1 MPEQSASVP
10 EESRASFYTPPTLP
24 KGGGTVSVGGGMLS
38 AGGPDG
44 SAGWQL
50 PLPSPAGRSLSAA
63 LTLQYSSGG
72 GNSAFG
78 AGWECPL
85 PAVFVMTRFGVPK
98 YDGNNQVVGP
108 SGVEILKIGE
118 PDDDELLKRAG
129 IVGDYTGTAWRART
143 FNPTKNPTER
153 LEHWVPKGTP
163 THPGFWLH
171 VLPDNSL
178 SLYGWSPSA
187 RLQETEKPGIPAP
200 RRVAGWYIEETQSAN
215 RDDHLV
221 YRYRKEDEE
230 DCSPE
235 EIQSHPR
242 VANVYP
248 DTVYARYFKKVPKT
262 LLIPTDAFKED
273 DFLEFAQ
280 FYYGEFET
288 GPGKPPPPAR
298 KDGQEIKWPV
308 REDRHSFWRYGFN
321 VRLRRR
327 CQDVVLW
334 RRTGI
339 LGGGS
344 DTTPEPV
351 DHKHLSYDS
360 SAVTNLLSAAETIIP
375 NSIVSGKIAKGSITN
390 GTIIIDGQKQK
401 TDCTIIDGQIT
412 DCMITDC
419 TLSNGTIINGTLT
432 DCTVIKCTII
442 ECKVTEG
449 EITGGKI
456 INGTIVNNAKTNGKI
471 KYEKYSRM
479 PPLEFWMTRPGRKIR
494 DRQANEVKSIDWD
507 PLPALNGFW
516 HDRWQVADL
525 YGEGIPGILY
535 LDDGAW
541 YYRAPQRMDNTA
553 GKDLVTWGEAKQLG
567 FPMGAAN
574 GSLVD
579 LNSDG
584 QPEWLVIAD
593 ALRGSFT
600 LAPDGTWGAWVP
612 LAGTPSEYGHPH
624 VRMADLT
631 GNSQDD
637 VILLRAL
644 GPRTVRLYPANGTKG
659 WLTSVEGDY
668 QGSEPLPSLD
678 DSEHELVAFAD
689 PAGSGQQHLVRITGN
704 SVTLWPSLGHGRF
717 DDALKIGGFE
727 VENFSASRVFLADTD
742 GSGTTDI
749 LYMEPDGIQ
758 VFVSQCG
765 NQYTKGVF
773 IPAPEGM
780 TLDTKCRLQVAD
792 LRGQGTAD
800 LLLTQNHGGEDNEP
814 RSWMYRFNDH
824 RPWLLAKVS
833 DNAGTCTQLE
843 YRSSAQAWLDQKA
856 DVLART
862 GRTPVSYL
870 PFPVHTVSRETTI
883 NEITGLSVG
892 RERTYLGG
900 VWDGQE
906 REFAGFTRLIQRDTN
921 EQAQLAAADLS
932 PPSRTCTWFHT
943 GIEARDLVAE
953 GAFVDMDAHFP
964 QGPVRFTHWTGGNEP
979 PLEPTPSVRPW
990 LYRAIRG
997 QVRRIEVYG
1006 EDDSDR
1012 ADKPYSVVTNRLQ
1025 VRMHDTADA
1034 ERPAA
1039 LVTPVEV
1046 LTFACERITED
1057 PVVTQSI
1064 VIEQDEY
1071 GNVLQSAAINYPR
1084 LLSPVEL
1091 AEEDTARRIYPE
1103 ALPEGLISASC
1114 DDQQYDCWIN
1124 LTRATV
1130 HNLTENGN
1138 WVIGL
1143 PGSTRSDAVLIPSSE
1158 IPEGGYS
1165 IDKWPD
1171 LPSAY
1176 ADKFTLT
1183 GYQKVLWRKADGS
1196 GISATPSIP
1205 ALVAYT
1211 RTAMLDEASVE
1222 ALQPTFDLT
1231 LQQLVTDALVTPNAD
1246 LAVLTRVHKRLP
1258 TPDAEVLYAVLM
1270 NYLMQSKP
1278 LDTAAC
1284 QVLRNALKQIISV
1297 EELCLLLMIAD
1308 PAELPEGLQD
1318 ALYKQNRV
1326 PDAELAD
1333 VMLWFADL
1341 AGAGSDDMNTLY
1353 VALAKSIPEPV
1364 FWRSV
1369 LAGCQSV
1376 DQPSILPFHARTWL
1390 KQVQTLLGKRV
1401 QVESLKGMLKRG
1413 GYIAMSRPAD
1423 APELDDPQDPEGLG
1437 APGIP
1442 FEPTIE
1448 GAYAGHHG
1456 ITLYH
1461 DETHFWLPK
1470 TVQENTV
1477 TGPVQLAYTAHDI
1490 AVNKVTDAAGLS
1502 SEVKAYDWRFLTPI
1516 EMLDANDNTSKVTLD
1531 SLGRVL
1537 HTRFYGTEAG
1547 KPEHVGYDKVK
1558 LFTPPLTVEKAV
1570 ALNNTKN
1577 VPVAQAFTVIADSWM
1592 PLKLLADGTNSAQR
1606 CSEREWERDAEHL
1619 QRDGIVAQPTMDG
1632 RAPPHVI
1639 QIQTDR
1645 YDSDPEQ
1652 QVRVQVMLNGGGQV
1666 LQTAVRHPPGEAFV
1680 FDAETGGLK
1689 TDADGNAVTEHA
1701 DVRWAVTGKTEFD
1714 NKGQPV
1720 RVWLPFYLNDWHWVS
1735 NDSARKKN
1743 NGIYADTHVY
1753 DALGREYK
1761 VVRAAGEEVGGEW
1774 ANYEQHVQAYPW
1786 FTVAEDE
1793 NDTWKDVIDR
1803 AKRKRER

>member
-1 MPEQSASVP
+1 MPEQPASVP
-10 EESRASFYTPPTLP
+10 EESRAPFYTPPTLP

-85 PAVFVMTRFGVPK
+85 PAVFVMTRFGFPK
-98 YDGNNQVVGP
+98 YDGNDRMVGP
-108 SGVEILKIGE
+108 SGEEILKNGE
-118 PDDDELLKRAG
+118 PGDKELLERAG
-129 IVGDYTGTAWRART
+129 IKGDYTGTAWRART
-143 FNPTKNPTER
+143 FSIAER
-153 LEHWVPKGTP
+153 LEHWKPEDDSD
-163 THPGFWLH
+163 HPGFWLH
-171 VLPDNSL
+171 ALPDNSL

-187 RLQETEKPGIPAP
+187 RLQETEAPGNPTP
-200 RRVAGWYIEETQSAN
+200 KRVAGWYIEETLSSN
-215 RDDHLV
+215 CDDHLV
-221 YRYRKEDEE
+221 YRYRNEDEE
-230 DCSPE
+230 GCSPE

-248 DTVYARYFKKVPKT
+248 DTVYARYFNKVSNSM
-262 LLIPTDAFKED
+262 LIPTDAFKED

-288 GPGKPPPPAR
+288 GPDNPPPPPR
-298 KDGQEIKWPV
+298 TEDQKIEWPV
-308 REDRHSFWRYGFN
+308 REDAHSFWRYGFN

-327 CQDVVLW
+327 CQDVLLW
-334 RRTGI
+334 RRTKIFNG
-339 LGGGS
+339 
-344 DTTPEPV
+344 DTDPTPEWV
-351 DHKHLSYDS
+351 SHLHLSHDS
-360 SAVTNLLSAAETIIP
+360 SPLTSLLKSAE
-375 NSIVSGKIAKGSITN
+375 
-390 GTIIIDGQKQK
+390 Q
-401 TDCTIIDGQIT
+401 
-412 DCMITDC
+412 
-419 TLSNGTIINGTLT
+419 LT
-432 DCTVIKCTII
+432 HDPR
-442 ECKVTEG
+442 
-449 EITGGKI
+449 
-456 INGTIVNNAKTNGKI
+456 
-471 KYEKYSRM
+471 YRM
-479 PPLEFWMTRPGRKIR
+479 PPLEFWMTRPGRKIKG
-494 DRQANEVKSIDWD
+494 RQANEVKAIDWD
-507 PLPALNGFW
+507 SLPALNGFW
-516 HDRWQVADL
+516 RDRWQVADL

-541 YYRAPQRMDNTA
+541 YYRAPQRMDNSA
-553 GKDLVTWGEAKQLG
+553 GKDLVTWSEAEQLG
-567 FPMGAAN
+567 FPMGVAN
-574 GSLVD
+574 GSLIS

-584 QPEWLVIAD
+584 QLEWLVIAD

-612 LAGTPSEYGHPH
+612 LAGIPSEYGHSH
-624 VRMADLT
+624 VQMADLT

-637 VILLRAL
+637 VILLRPL
-644 GPRTVRLYPANGTKG
+644 GPRAVRLYPANGKKG
-659 WLTSVEGDY
+659 WLISVDGDY

-678 DSEHELVAFAD
+678 NSERGLVAFAD

-717 DDALKIGGFE
+717 DNALKIEGLNI
-727 VENFSASRVFLADTD
+727 ENFNASQVFLADTD

-749 LYMEPDGIQ
+749 LYMQSNGIQ

-765 NQYTKGVF
+765 NRYEKGVF
-773 IPAPEGM
+773 IPAPEGVI
-780 TLDTKCRLQVAD
+780 LDKECRLQVAD
-792 LRGQGTAD
+792 IRGQGTAD
-800 LLLTQNHGGEDNEP
+800 LLLTQNHLGKDSQP
-814 RSWMYRFNDH
+814 RSWLYRFNDH

-833 DNAGTCTQLE
+833 DNAGTRTHLQ
-843 YRSSAQAWLDQKA
+843 YRSSAQAWLDHKA

-862 GRTPVSYL
+862 GRAPVSYL
-870 PFPVHTVSRETTI
+870 PFPVHTVSRVTTI
-883 NEITGLSVG
+883 NEITGLSLG
-892 RERTYLGG
+892 SETTYLGG
-900 VWDGQE
+900 VWDGHE
-906 REFAGFTRLIQRDTN
+906 REFAGFSRLIQRDTN
-921 EQAQLAAADLS
+921 EQAELTAADLS

-953 GAFVDMDAHFP
+953 GAFIDMDAHFP
-964 QGPVRFTHWTGGNEP
+964 QAPVRFTHWTGGKEQ

-990 LYRAIRG
+990 LYRAVRG
-997 QVRRIEVYG
+997 QVRRIEIYG
-1006 EDDSDR
+1006 EDGSER
-1012 ADKPYSVVTNRLQ
+1012 ADKPYSVVSSRLQ
-1025 VRMHDTADA
+1025 VRMHDTVDA

-1039 LVTPVEV
+1039 LASPVEV

-1057 PVVTQSI
+1057 PVVNQAI
-1064 VIEQDEY
+1064 ILEQDEY
-1071 GNVLQSAAINYPR
+1071 GNVLESAAINYPR
-1084 LLSPVEL
+1084 LLSPAAL
-1091 AEEDTARRIYPE
+1091 KEEDAARRIYPA
-1103 ALPEGLISASC
+1103 ALPEGLITASS

-1124 LTRATV
+1124 LTRATL
-1130 HNLTENGN
+1130 HNLTKNGD
-1138 WVIGL
+1138 WAIGL
-1143 PGSTRSDAVLIPSSE
+1143 PGSTRSDAVLIPSSD

-1165 IDKWPD
+1165 IEKWPD
-1171 LPSAY
+1171 LPSKY

-1183 GYQKVLWRKADGS
+1183 GYQKVLWRTADGS
-1196 GISATPSIP
+1196 GISGTPSIP

-1211 RTAMLDEASVE
+1211 RTAMLDEASIE

-1231 LQQLVTDALVTPNAD
+1231 LQQLVTDALVTPKAD
-1246 LAVLTRVHKRLP
+1246 PAVLTRVHKRLP
-1258 TPDAEVLYAVLM
+1258 APDADVLYAVLM
-1270 NYLMQSKP
+1270 TYLKHSTP

-1284 QVLRNALKQIISV
+1284 QVLRNAFKQIISV
-1297 EELCLLLMIAD
+1297 EELSLLLMTAD

-1326 PDAELAD
+1326 PDAALAD
-1333 VMLWFADL
+1333 VMLWFAGL
-1341 AGAGSDDMNTLY
+1341 AGTGSDDMNTLY
-1353 VALAKSIPEPV
+1353 LALAKSIPEPV

-1369 LAGCQSV
+1369 LAGCQAV
-1376 DQPSILPFHARTWL
+1376 DQAPTLPSYARTWL
-1390 KQVQTLLGKRV
+1390 KHVQALLGNRV
-1401 QVESLKGMLKRG
+1401 QAESLEDVLKRG

-1423 APELDDPQDPEGLG
+1423 APELDDPHDPAGLG

-1442 FEPTIE
+1442 FEPVNKGT
-1448 GAYAGHHG
+1448 YAGHHG

-1461 DETHFWLPK
+1461 DETHFWLPR
-1470 TVQENTV
+1470 TVQESTV

-1516 EMLDANDNTSKVTLD
+1516 EMLDANDNTSRVELD
-1531 SLGRVL
+1531 TMGRVL
-1537 HTRFYGTEAG
+1537 HTRFYGTETAAG
-1547 KPEHVGYDKVK
+1547 GTVPKNVGYDPD
-1558 LFTPPLTVEKAV
+1558 LAFTPPLTVEEAV
-1570 ALNNTKN
+1570 ALNGTKN
-1577 VPVAQAFTVIADSWM
+1577 VPVAQAFTIVADTWM
-1592 PLKLLADGTNSAQR
+1592 PLALRADGSSSDQR
-1606 CSEREWERDAEHL
+1606 CSEREWERDAERL

-1666 LQTAVRHPPGEAFV
+1666 LQTAVRHPPGDAFV
-1680 FDAETGGLK
+1680 FDTETGGLK
-1689 TDADGNAVTEHA
+1689 TDADGNAVTKHA

-1743 NGIYADTHVY
+1743 EGIYADTHVY
-1753 DALGREYK
+1753 DALGRECK
-1761 VVRAAGEEVGGEW
+1761 VVRAAGEEVDGEW
-1774 ANYEQHVQAYPW
+1774 ANYEQRVQAYPW

-1793 NDTWKDVIDR
+1793 NDTWKDVIER
-1803 AKRKRER
+1803 AKRKRGQ